1 MARMIK
7 ETVFKDCPIR
17 NVLARICDKWSLLVI
32 YTLNAHKDEAVR
44 FNVLRKLIPDI
55 SQKMLTSTLR
65 TLEIDGY
72 VNRQVYAEVPPRV
85 EYSLTSRSQSLIPI
99 MDNLIGWANDNMAM
113 ILKDREKGVG
123 TYSL

>member
-1 MARMIK
+1 MIK

-113 ILKDREKGVG
+113 ILKDREKGVR